1 MKELQ
6 AVNQQ
11 VILEISEWE
20 QEQRTASGIII
31 PDSAKEKSRMA
42 VISGM
47 SVIDNPEVK
56 IGDRVLF
63 KPYSG
68 NEVEFEGKKYLILPY
83 GDILAKVVET
93 EEIWPANSDSPFKVI
108 LAMTGDLPFF
118 RTMLFFRKNEIL
130 KVYFIELNIW
140 VF

>member
-11 VILEISEWE
+11 VILGISEWE

-42 VISGM
+42 VVSGM

-93 EEIWPANSDSPFKVI
+93 EEI
-108 LAMTGDLPFF
+108 
-118 RTMLFFRKNEIL
+118 
-130 KVYFIELNIW
+130 
-140 VF
+140 